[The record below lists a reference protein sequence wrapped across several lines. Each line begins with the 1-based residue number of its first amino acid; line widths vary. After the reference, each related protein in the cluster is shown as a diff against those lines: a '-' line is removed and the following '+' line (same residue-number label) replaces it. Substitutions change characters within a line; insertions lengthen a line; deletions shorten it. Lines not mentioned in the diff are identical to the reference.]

1 MGKTISEKILTLHS
15 AKEAKASD
23 LVLAEVDLLMG
34 HDWNTP
40 LTIQVLKE
48 MGVENIFDP
57 KKAIFVVDHAVP
69 SPNERI
75 SAMQK
80 ETEDFARRQG
90 VFLYLSGQGICHQLL
105 PEQGHV
111 LPGMVVVGCDSH
123 TTTYGALNA
132 FAVGVGS
139 TDLAAA
145 LASGQ
150 IWLKVPQTIKVNLRG
165 RLPQGVCAKDL
176 ILDIIRRVTA
186 EGANYMALEF
196 SGDGVAHLSMDGRLT
211 ISNMSVEMG
220 AKAALFETDSKTREW
235 LSKRTSR
242 DFEAISPDPDAQY
255 AWVWEWNLSAIVPQ
269 VAMPHNVDNA
279 VPVSEI
285 AGTRIHQ
292 GILGT
297 CTNGRLEDLRA
308 AAQILRGKKIFPDFR
323 LIVVPASRQVLIEA
337 LREGILEILLQSG
350 AVVIPPGCGPC
361 HGASNGVPRDG
372 ENIISTANRNFKGR
386 MGNNKAS
393 IYLASPAT
401 VAASALEG
409 KIVDPRQYLE

>member
-1 MGKTISEKILTLHS
+1 MGKTISEKILSLHS
-15 AKEAKASD
+15 GKEVKASD
-23 LVLAEVDLLMG
+23 LVLANVDLLMG

-48 MGVENIFDP
+48 MGVERIFDP
-57 KKAIFVVDHAVP
+57 RKAVFVVDHAVL
-69 SPNERI
+69 SPNEKI

-80 ETEDFARRQG
+80 ETEEFARRQG
-90 VFLYLSGQGICHQLL
+90 ACLYLSGQGICHQLL

-150 IWLKVPQTIKVNLRG
+150 IWLRVPQTIKVNLTG
-165 RLPQGVCAKDL
+165 RLPEGVYAKDL
-176 ILDIIRRVTA
+176 ILDIIRGVTA

-196 SGDGVAHLSMDGRLT
+196 SGDGVAHISMDGRLT
-211 ISNMSVEMG
+211 IANMSVEMG
-220 AKAALFETDSKTREW
+220 AKAALFETDSNTRDW
-235 LSKRTSR
+235 LSKRTSG

-255 AWVWEWNLSAIVPQ
+255 AGVWEWDLSSIVPR
-269 VAMPHNVDNA
+269 VARPHNVDNV
-279 VPVSEI
+279 VPVNEV
-285 AGTRIHQ
+285 TRIKVHQ

-297 CTNGRLEDLRA
+297 CTNGRLEDLKVA
-308 AAQILRGKKIFPDFR
+308 AGILKGKMVFPDFR
-323 LIVVPASRQVLIEA
+323 LIVVPASRQVLMEA
-337 LREGILEILLQSG
+337 VRDGTLEILLGSG
-350 AVVIPPGCGPC
+350 AIVIPPGCGPC

-372 ENIISTANRNFKGR
+372 ENVISTANRNFKGR

-409 KIVDPRQYLE
+409 KITDPRNYVE

>member
-1 MGKTISEKILTLHS
+1 MGKTIAEKILGLHS
-15 AKEAKASD
+15 GQDARASD
-23 LVLAEVDLLMG
+23 LIVAQVDLLMG

-48 MGVENIFDP
+48 MGVPKIFDP
-57 KKAIFVVDHAVP
+57 KKTVFVVDHAVP
-69 SPNERI
+69 SPNEKI

-80 ETEDFARRQG
+80 ETEDFATRQG
-90 VFLYLSGQGICHQLL
+90 TFLYLSGQGICHQLL

-123 TTTYGALNA
+123 TTTYGALNV

-145 LASGQ
+145 LASGR
-150 IWLKVPQTIKVNLRG
+150 IWLRVPQTIKVNLTG
-165 RLPQGVCAKDL
+165 RLPEGVYAKDL
-176 ILDIIRRVTA
+176 ILDIISRVTA

-196 SGDGVAHLSMDGRLT
+196 SGDGVPHLSMDGRLT

-220 AKAALFETDSKTREW
+220 AKAALFESDSRTREW
-235 LSKRTSR
+235 LSKRTSQG
-242 DFEAISPDPDAQY
+242 FEAISPDPDAQY
-255 AWVWEWNLSAIVPQ
+255 AEVWKWDLSSVVPR
-269 VAMPHNVDNA
+269 VARPHNVDHA
-279 VPVSEI
+279 APVTEV
-285 AGTRIHQ
+285 AGTRVHQ

-297 CTNGRLEDLRA
+297 CTNGRLEDLRVA
-308 AAQILRGKKIFPDFR
+308 ARILKGKKVFPDFR

-337 LREGILEILLQSG
+337 LKEGILEILFQSG

-372 ENIISTANRNFKGR
+372 ENVISTANRNFRGR
-386 MGNNKAS
+386 MGNNKAF

-409 KIVDPRQYLE
+409 KIADPRNYME

>member
-1 MGKTISEKILTLHS
+1 MGKTIAEKILGLHS
-15 AKEAKASD
+15 GRDARASD
-23 LVLAEVDLLMG
+23 LIVAQVDLLMG

-48 MGVENIFDP
+48 MGVQKIFDP
-57 KKAIFVVDHAVP
+57 KKTVFVVDHAVP
-69 SPNERI
+69 SPNEKI

-90 VFLYLSGQGICHQLL
+90 TFLYLSGQGICHQLL

-145 LASGQ
+145 LASGR
-150 IWLKVPQTIKVNLRG
+150 IWLRVPQTIKVNLTG
-165 RLPQGVCAKDL
+165 RLPEEVSAKDL
-176 ILDIIRRVTA
+176 ILGIISRVTA

-196 SGDGVAHLSMDGRLT
+196 SGDGVPHLSMDGRLT

-220 AKAALFETDSKTREW
+220 AKAALFESDSKTREW
-235 LSKRTSR
+235 LSKRTSQG
-242 DFEAISPDPDAQY
+242 FEAISPDPDAQY
-255 AWVWEWNLSAIVPQ
+255 AEVWKWDLSSVVPQ
-269 VAMPHNVDNA
+269 VARPHNVDHA
-279 VPVSEI
+279 VPVTEV
-285 AGTRIHQ
+285 AGTRVHQ

-297 CTNGRLEDLRA
+297 CTNGRLEDLRVA
-308 AAQILRGKKIFPDFR
+308 ARILKGRKVFPDFR

-337 LREGILEILLQSG
+337 LKEGILEILFQSG

-372 ENIISTANRNFKGR
+372 ENVISTANRNFKGR
-386 MGNNKAS
+386 MGNNKAF

-409 KIVDPRQYLE
+409 KIADPRNYME